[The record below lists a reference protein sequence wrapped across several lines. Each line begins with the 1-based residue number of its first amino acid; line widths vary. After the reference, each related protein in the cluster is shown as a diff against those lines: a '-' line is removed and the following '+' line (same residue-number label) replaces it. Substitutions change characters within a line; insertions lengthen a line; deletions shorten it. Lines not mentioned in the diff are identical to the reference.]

1 MFVHYFTVHTLQ
13 SFSKTIEIIYKEF
26 GENIPIYLQY
36 EYGDSVTYLFC
47 VDVGIDIVEICK
59 KHNCPVGGPL
69 FEIEIDEK
77 IYNNSYKV
85 SRYKHKTGGAH
96 FFLKRV

>member
-13 SFSKTIEIIYKEF
+13 SSAKTIEIIYKEF
-26 GENIPIYLQY
+26 GENIPIYLKY

-47 VDVGIDIVEICK
+47 VDIDIAVVEICK

-85 SRYKHKTGGAH
+85 SRYKHDKLGAN

>member
-1 MFVHYFTVHTLQ
+1 MFVHYFTIHTLQ
-13 SFSKTIEIIYKEF
+13 SSAKTIEIIYKEF

-36 EYGDSVTYLFC
+36 EYGNCVCHAFC
-47 VDVGIDIVEICK
+47 VDIGIDVVEICQ

-69 FEIEIDEK
+69 FEIEIDDK

-85 SRYKHKTGGAH
+85 SRYKHDKLGAN